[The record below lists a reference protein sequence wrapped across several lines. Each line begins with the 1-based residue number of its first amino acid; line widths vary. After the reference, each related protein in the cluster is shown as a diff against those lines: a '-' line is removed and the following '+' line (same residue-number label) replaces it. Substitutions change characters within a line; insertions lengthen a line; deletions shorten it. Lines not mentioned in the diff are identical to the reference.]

1 RPVRN
6 RSACPP
12 APSAAASS
20 PAPAPPAWSR
30 VGPPRSRWPQPPSR
44 AGLWPYLSDIPPPPP
59 AAGRPLSRALPGRP
73 VRRRWVR
80 RSSGTIP
87 RRIPEQRSPAPRSL
101 SETDLASGKYA
112 RAGSGR
118 GHDSRDRDSWHRD
131 SGVGWLSATESDD
144 VAQSFIGGRGGALF
158 VHLLVLLPGLGVPD
172 LQVVDRTDHHAVL
185 GQVGVAAVVGRQRD
199 PAL

>member
-1 RPVRN
+1 M
-6 RSACPP
+6 
-12 APSAAASS
+12 
-20 PAPAPPAWSR
+20 
-30 VGPPRSRWPQPPSR
+30 
-44 AGLWPYLSDIPPPPP
+44 WPYVSDIPPPPP
-59 AAGRPLSRALPGRP
+59 VACRLLSRVLPGRP
-73 VRRRWVR
+73 VLRRWVR

-87 RRIPEQRSPAPRSL
+87 KRIPEQRAPAPGSPSQPGR
-101 SETDLASGKYA
+101 AAGRYA

-144 VAQSFIGGRGGALF
+144 VAQSFIGGRGEALF

-185 GQVGVAAVVGRQRD
+185 GQVGVAAVVGRQ
-199 PAL
+199 